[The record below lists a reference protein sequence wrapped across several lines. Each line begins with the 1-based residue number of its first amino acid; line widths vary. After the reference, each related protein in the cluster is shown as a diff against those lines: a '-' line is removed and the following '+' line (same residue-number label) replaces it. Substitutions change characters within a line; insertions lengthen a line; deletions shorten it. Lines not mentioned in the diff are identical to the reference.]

1 MSQRQFVLWCG
12 LLIVLVFASLMS
24 PEVHAQFAPPP
35 DAYSVTETNA
45 MFGPAAT
52 MEILRDGSK
61 VLVDYQSHAATL
73 PSGHSHLR
81 TLYDLDAHRSFTWDL
96 LNSAVPCGASSF
108 SGDWG
113 DPFAMSA
120 ALNAD
125 MSKQQAKPAGA
136 ATLNGI
142 ATKIFESQTPQGK
155 TTAWLEEKYGLIV
168 KLTMGPSAGQPQTMI
183 EVKHFSAAKPPA
195 SVFVLPPVCG
205 EAAKT
210 PRAPTEAERIA
221 ADTGG
226 SAGDYANVIY
236 ANAILGP
243 ASKNSCTAVLKV
255 VRAGSMEPLT
265 SGFQVA
271 VDTTLDVEHPPH
283 YTIGIGSNGQNTF
296 SGGGLH
302 EVTGQMRNGQLR
314 IENVPSALQIEL
326 TFGKAGDASALI
338 YRQCFAPQTTLL
350 FVVKNP
356 DKLSDGGHWLWVESG
371 Q

>member
-1 MSQRQFVLWCG
+1 MSKRQFVLWCG
-12 LLIVLVFASLMS
+12 LLIVLVFASFIS
-24 PEVHAQFAPPP
+24 TEVHAQFAPPP
-35 DAYSVTETNA
+35 DSYSVTETNA
-45 MFGPAAT
+45 MFGPAVT
-52 MEILRDGSK
+52 MEIFRDGSK
-61 VLVDYQSHAATL
+61 AMVDQSHAAL
-73 PSGHSHLR
+73 PGGQPSHLR
-81 TLYDLDAHRSFTWDL
+81 TLYDLEAHRSFTWDL

-120 ALNAD
+120 ELNAD
-125 MSKQQAKPAGA
+125 MSKQQAKPAGG
-136 ATLNGI
+136 ATVNGI
-142 ATKIFESQTPQGK
+142 AARILESQTPQGK
-155 TTAWLEEKYGLIV
+155 ATAWLEEKYGLIV

-183 EVKHFSAAKPPA
+183 EVKKFSAAKPPA

-205 EAAKT
+205 EAAKA
-210 PRAPTEAERIA
+210 PRTPTEAERIA

-226 SAGDYANVIY
+226 SAGDY

-255 VRAGSMEPLT
+255 VRAGSMEPLS

-271 VDTTLDVEHPPH
+271 VDTTLDLDHPPH
-283 YTIGIGSNGQNTF
+283 YVIGMGSNGRNTF

-302 EVTGQMRNGQLR
+302 EVTGQIRNGQLR
-314 IENVPSALQIEL
+314 IENVPSAFQIEL
-326 TFGKAGDASALI
+326 SFGKAGDASALI
-338 YRQCFAPQTTLL
+338 YRQCFAPQTALL

-356 DKLSDGGHWLWVESG
+356 DKLSDGGHWLWSKSG